1 MSFCAPLANRSVIAV
16 SGPDAHG
23 FLQGLISNDV
33 NKINNGQAIWAA
45 FLTPQGKY
53 LHDFFILEHE
63 GKILLEVERQR
74 KDDLLRRLAMYKL
87 RSKVELSDLADGY
100 QVYAAWGGGAAAEG
114 IVYQDPRLAEAGSRI
129 IIPSPLRGRKEDE
142 ASFGQYDLHRIKL
155 GLPDSSRDLIPER
168 GILLENGFE
177 ELNGVDWNKG
187 CYMGQELTSRT
198 KYRGLVRKRL
208 LPCRV
213 EGDLPASGAMVMAG
227 DKEAGEVRSGIAL
240 GGETYCLALLR
251 LEMLEQP
258 LTANSAKLSPS
269 LPPWFKMPEGD
280 KGEAA
285 K

>member
-33 NKINNGQAIWAA
+33 NKIKNGQAIWAA

-87 RSKVELSDLADGY
+87 RSKVELSDLADEY
-100 QVYAAWGGGAAAEG
+100 QIYAAWGGQIAADGLAYE
-114 IVYQDPRLAEAGSRI
+114 DPRLKAAGSRI
-129 IIPSPLRGRKEDE
+129 IA
-142 ASFGQYDLHRIKL
+142 ASLKTNAAFENYDLHRIQL

-213 EGDLPASGAMVMAG
+213 EGELPLPGALVMAG

-251 LEMLEQP
+251 LEMLDQA
-258 LTANSAKLSPS
+258 LTASAARLFPS
-269 LPPWFKMPEGD
+269 LPSWFKMPEGD

-285 K
+285 F